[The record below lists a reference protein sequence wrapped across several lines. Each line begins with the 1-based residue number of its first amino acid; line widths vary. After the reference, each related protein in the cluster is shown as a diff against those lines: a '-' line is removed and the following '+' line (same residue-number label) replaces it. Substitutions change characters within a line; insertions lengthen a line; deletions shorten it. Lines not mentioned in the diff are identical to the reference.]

1 MSSDSLITESMSSIE
16 QSLDSFA
23 DLPMP
28 FKTGPTSDWSR
39 DSDGGKQN
47 PSEQLDSQ
55 SRTGP
60 DTFEDIPDIL
70 EGLAVR
76 YDWDDFFGT

>member
-1 MSSDSLITESMSSIE
+1 MSSIE
-16 QSLDSFA
+16 QSLNGFA

-39 DSDGGKQN
+39 DTDGVKQTLG
-47 PSEQLDSQ
+47 EQFDSQ

-60 DTFEDIPDIL
+60 DTFEDIPNIL